1 MNLVDSCGW
10 LEYLA
15 DGPNAAFFAPAIENT
30 EKLLVPT
37 LCILEVF
44 KRVLQQRGEDA
55 ALQAAALMQ
64 QGQVI
69 DLDAGTA
76 VTAAKIGHEIKLP
89 LADAV
94 IVATAGIHHAVIW
107 TQDSDLKDIEGVK
120 FVKKR

>member
-15 DGPNAAFFAPAIENT
+15 DGPNAGYFAPAIENT

-37 LCILEVF
+37 VCILEVF

-64 QGQVI
+64 QGTVV
-69 DLDAGTA
+69 DLDVGIA
-76 VTAAKIGHEIKLP
+76 VSSAKIGHELKLP

-94 IVATAGIHHAVIW
+94 IVAMARTDDAVIW
-107 TQDSDLKDIEGVK
+107 TQDSDL
-120 FVKKR
+120 

>member
-30 EKLLVPT
+30 EELLVPT

-44 KRVLQQRGEDA
+44 KRALQQRGEDA

-69 DLDAGTA
+69 DLDSGIA
-76 VTAAKIGHEIKLP
+76 VTAAKTGYELKLP

-94 IVATAGIHHAVIW
+94 IVATARIHHAVIW
-107 TQDSDLKDIEGVK
+107 TQDSDLKDVEGVK

>member
-15 DGPNAAFFAPAIENT
+15 DGPNAAFFASAIENT
-30 EKLLVPT
+30 DDLIVPT

-44 KRVLQQRGEDA
+44 KRVLQQKGEDA

-69 DLDAGTA
+69 DLDSAIA
-76 VTAAKIGHEIKLP
+76 VTAAKVSHEIKLP

-94 IVATAGIHHAVIW
+94 IVATARILNAVIW
-107 TQDSDLKDIEGVK
+107 TQDSDLKGVEGVK
-120 FVKKR
+120 FVNKR